1 MRILLLAPQP
11 FFQLRGTPIAV
22 RRVCEVLTAEG
33 HTVDLLT
40 LHEGSDVEI
49 PGCTIHR
56 VGRPLFVDHV
66 PPGFSVAKVLCE
78 IGLFARALGLCRAH
92 EYDVVH
98 AVEDAV
104 FVAMAL
110 KALYG
115 LPYVFDMDSSM
126 PDQLQDK
133 YPFLAA
139 VIGPLRWAER
149 RAVRSS
155 QGVVVVC
162 KALEEIARA
171 AAPDVP
177 IVRVEDTSPVP
188 LHAGQQPPDVDWAAG
203 PAVLYV
209 GNLEPYQGV
218 ELLLRGFA
226 LARAAG
232 ASSAQLVIVGGS
244 EAHIA
249 EHRTLAS
256 ELGIASTTH
265 FLGPRPLDSVGAYLT
280 AATVVVSPR
289 TQGQNTPMKV
299 FSYLESGTPLV
310 ATRLSTHTQVLDD
323 ETALLA
329 EPTAEGMA
337 TALTEVLSDPAAA
350 QRRARHGLHRMG
362 TEFDRATLDARLASF
377 YRSILDQDV
386 VETVVPA
393 EPAHALTGSR

>member
-22 RRVCEVLTAEG
+22 RRVCEVLAAQG

-56 VGRPLFVDHV
+56 VGRPPFVDHV

-78 IGLFARALGLCRAH
+78 VGLFAKAMGLCRAH
-92 EYDVVH
+92 DYDIVH
-98 AVEDAV
+98 AVEDSV

-115 LPYVFDMDSSM
+115 VPFVFDMDSSM

-133 YPFLAA
+133 YPFLAS
-139 VIGPLRWAER
+139 VIRPLRWAER
-149 RAVRSS
+149 RAIRSS
-155 QGVVVVC
+155 RGVVVVC
-162 KALEEIARA
+162 KALEDIARS
-171 AAPDVP
+171 AAPNAP

-188 LHAGQQPPDVDWAAG
+188 LLTGPAPSDVDWTQG
-203 PAVLYV
+203 PTVLYV

-226 LARAAG
+226 ARK
-232 ASSAQLVIVGGS
+232 ASDRAAQLVIVGGS
-244 EAHIA
+244 DTHIA
-249 EHRTLAS
+249 EHRALAR

-265 FLGPRPLDSVGAYLT
+265 FLGPRPLEAVGAYLT

-323 ETALLA
+323 DTALLA
-329 EPTAEGMA
+329 EASVEGMA
-337 TALTEVLSDPAAA
+337 AALTEVLSNPVEAHARA
-350 QRRARHGLHRMG
+350 QHGLHRMK
-362 TEFDRATLDARLASF
+362 TEFDRATLDARLVSF
-377 YRSILDQDV
+377 YESVLGEPRQEASAAL
-386 VETVVPA
+386 
-393 EPAHALTGSR
+393 EPAQALTS